1 MWKKEVEVLGRLATL
16 SQPSTL
22 PLSESRDASDKK
34 DEQEY
39 EREQLLEEW
48 TEEIR
53 GVVGRCDGGGEASS
67 SKKTTQSSAKN
78 TGKRGKGK
86 KADEEGEEDMDM
98 GE

>member
-16 SQPSTL
+16 SQPS
-22 PLSESRDASDKK
+22 PQYASNEKSEV
-34 DEQEY
+34 
-39 EREQLLEEW
+39 ERERLFEEW

-53 GVVGRCDGGGEASS
+53 GVVGRCDGGGEAFS
-67 SKKTTQSSAKN
+67 SKKTTKSSAKN

-86 KADEEGEEDMDM
+86 KADEEREEDMDM